1 MKKNNGN
8 KNESEKRSFFRSES
22 ATATVIGAVLL
33 LGIIFSVFAIIRI
46 DAVPEWKNDAEYS
59 HMNNVGED
67 MADLKSKIDMMS
79 TILALSSSSSYINA
93 SNPSSL
99 APPLV
104 MNVPF
109 HMGGGDIPF
118 IDSIKSSGNLAV
130 NKDRY
135 VMSIIVNPEDDE
147 PYFKSIN
154 CGTINYSSQ
163 NRYYVDQVFSYENGA
178 LILKQKDQA
187 VMMLYPSILF
197 SNVSTNENNVSNYDV
212 SINVIRVLQKPYIP
226 PDIISSN
233 SRCSLRLTGIGYEPL
248 YDSEI
253 KSSGNIDRFILTITT
268 EYPKVWELY
277 FEKIMENAGIG
288 QEKYTLMNESKNV
301 RLIFPK
307 ISDPASENESTSEKE
322 STLEI
327 KRLYISETAIKAEP
341 EIGLN

>member
-1 MKKNNGN
+1 MEKNNGN
-8 KNESEKRSFFRSES
+8 KNESDRRYFFRSES

-33 LGIIFSVFAIIRI
+33 LGIIFTVFAIIRI

-59 HMNNVGED
+59 HMDDIGED

-79 TILALSSSSSYINA
+79 TILALNSNSSYINS
-93 SNPSSL
+93 SNPGYL

-109 HMGGGDIPF
+109 HMGGGEIPF

-147 PYFKSIN
+147 PYFQSIN

-197 SNVSTNENNVSNYDV
+197 SNVSTKNNVSNYDV
-212 SINVIRVLQKPYIP
+212 SINAIRVLQKPYIP
-226 PDIISSN
+226 PEIISSN
-233 SRCSLRLTGIGYEPL
+233 SRCSLRLTGIGYQPL

-253 KSSGNIDRFILTITT
+253 KSLGNIDRFVLTITT
-268 EYPKVWELY
+268 EYPKVWERY
-277 FEKIMENAGIG
+277 FEKIMEDAGIS
-288 QEKYTLMNESKNV
+288 QDKYNLTNESKNV
-301 RLIFPK
+301 HLIFPE
-307 ISDPASENESTSEKE
+307 ISDPASENE

-327 KRLYISETAIKAEP
+327 KRLYISETEIKAEP